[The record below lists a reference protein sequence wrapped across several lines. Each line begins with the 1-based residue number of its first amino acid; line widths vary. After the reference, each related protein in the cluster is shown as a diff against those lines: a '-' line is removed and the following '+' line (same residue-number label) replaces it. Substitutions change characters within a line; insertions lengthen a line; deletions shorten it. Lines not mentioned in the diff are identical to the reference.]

1 MISLFFSLSVVKHHI
16 EGATDSNNNFLA
28 AAMGMSATT
37 ASAWDIV
44 SPIDTRDIERYLSH
58 LLDYRQVA
66 ARIYYLR

>member
-1 MISLFFSLSVVKHHI
+1 MP
-16 EGATDSNNNFLA
+16 
-28 AAMGMSATT
+28 ATT
-37 ASAWDIV
+37 ASAWDVV